1 MKKRVLSLVL
11 TGCMV
16 ALAATGCGSS
26 NSGAKDETASK
37 TAGDSKKLT
46 IMMSNSDSGNN
57 AVETVM
63 KMAADKMGIEIDY
76 DVYPDDQMMSVLNT
90 KLATGNASDVIL
102 HNIGIATLPADKL
115 AVLDGDWKDHIS
127 EQSYPMTVDSNDNV
141 LKAPFSSA
149 SAFGLLYNKEVLKM
163 QVWSFQSI
171 TLQNSKRHVIKSRPT
186 E

>member
-1 MKKRVLSLVL
+1 
-11 TGCMV
+11 MV

-90 KLATGNASDVIL
+90 KLAT
-102 HNIGIATLPADKL
+102 
-115 AVLDGDWKDHIS
+115 
-127 EQSYPMTVDSNDNV
+127 
-141 LKAPFSSA
+141 
-149 SAFGLLYNKEVLKM
+149 
-163 QVWSFQSI
+163 
-171 TLQNSKRHVIKSRPT
+171 
-186 E
+186 